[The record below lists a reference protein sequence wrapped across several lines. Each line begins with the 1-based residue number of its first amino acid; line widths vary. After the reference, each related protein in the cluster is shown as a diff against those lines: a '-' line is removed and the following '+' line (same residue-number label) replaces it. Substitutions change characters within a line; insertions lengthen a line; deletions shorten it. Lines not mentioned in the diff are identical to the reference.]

1 METTPDIK
9 EFQAQMAK
17 QMFELLELAYSY
29 DVDVGEIAS
38 MVVEEVLPTIQSSS
52 DTPQL
57 TVMA

>member
-1 METTPDIK
+1 METTTDIK

>member
-1 METTPDIK
+1 
-9 EFQAQMAK
+9 MAK